1 MNYAQDMKNCI
12 IKTRQILT
20 HNLIYQ
26 KEPDTGPYQCQ
37 IQGRGVGGGGGG
49 GGVLVF
55 FNKKKFKK

>member
-49 GGVLVF
+49 GGG
-55 FNKKKFKK
+55 